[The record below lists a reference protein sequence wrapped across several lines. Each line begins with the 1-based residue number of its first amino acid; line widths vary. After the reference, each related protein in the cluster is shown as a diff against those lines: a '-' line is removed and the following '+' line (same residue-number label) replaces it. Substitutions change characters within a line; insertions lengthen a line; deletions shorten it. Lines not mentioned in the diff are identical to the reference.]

1 MTPTVS
7 RRFCR
12 KARYNQSVKK
22 CALAVFVAV
31 FVVVLASC
39 SKNIQ
44 NPDAVKEGVID
55 YLKQRAPTMGL
66 DMSAMDVNV
75 GSISFEKDIARA
87 NVSFVPKGMPPGSG
101 GMTMDYV
108 LERKGDKWA
117 VKGRQVSPGNA
128 HGDQALPGDLPPGHP
143 PTGQAPTGQAK

>member
-1 MTPTVS
+1 M
-7 RRFCR
+7 
-12 KARYNQSVKK
+12 KK
-22 CALAVFVAV
+22 CALAVFV
-31 FVVVLASC
+31 VVLTAC

-44 NPDAVKEGVID
+44 NPEAVKEGVID

-101 GMTMDYV
+101 GMSMDYV

-128 HGDQALPGDLPPGHP
+128 HGDQALPSGLPPGHP
-143 PTGQAPTGQAK
+143 PTDQTR

>member
-1 MTPTVS
+1 MKIS
-7 RRFCR
+7 
-12 KARYNQSVKK
+12 
-22 CALAVFVAV
+22 ALAVAAL
-31 FVVVLASC
+31 VLAGC
-39 SKNIQ
+39 SKNID
-44 NPDAVKEGVID
+44 NPEAVKQGVVD

-87 NVSFVPKGMPPGSG
+87 NVSFVPKGMRGSG

-117 VKGRQVSPGNA
+117 VKGRQASPGNS
-128 HGDQALPGDLPPGHP
+128 HGDQPLPGALPPGSLPPGHP
-143 PTGQAPTGQAK
+143 PTDHPPTGQRQ

>member
-1 MTPTVS
+1 
-7 RRFCR
+7 
-12 KARYNQSVKK
+12 VKT
-22 CALAVFVAV
+22 CALALSFI
-31 FVVVLASC
+31 VLGGC

-44 NPDAVKEGVID
+44 NSEAVKEGVVD

-101 GMTMDYV
+101 GMSMDYV

-128 HGDQALPGDLPPGHP
+128 HGDQALPGSTPGSLPPGHP
-143 PTGQAPTGQAK
+143 PTGQGQ

>member
-1 MTPTVS
+1 M
-7 RRFCR
+7 
-12 KARYNQSVKK
+12 KK
-22 CALAVFVAV
+22 CALAVSVL
-31 FVVVLASC
+31 VLAAC

-44 NPDAVKEGVID
+44 NPEAVKEGVID

-66 DMSAMDVNV
+66 DMSAMDVQV

-101 GMTMDYV
+101 GMSMDYV

-117 VKGRQVSPGNA
+117 VKGRPVSPGNS
-128 HGDQALPGDLPPGHP
+128 HGDQALPGSMPPGALPPGHP
-143 PTGQAPTGQAK
+143 PTGQTK

>member
-1 MTPTVS
+1 
-7 RRFCR
+7 
-12 KARYNQSVKK
+12 
-22 CALAVFVAV
+22 LLAV
-31 FVVVLASC
+31 FVVVFAAC

-44 NPDAVKEGVID
+44 NSEAVKEGVID

-66 DMSAMDVNV
+66 DMSAMEVNV

-101 GMTMDYV
+101 GMSMDYV

-117 VKGRQVSPGNA
+117 VKGRQVSPSNS
-128 HGDQALPGDLPPGHP
+128 HGDQALPGSMPPGALPPGHP
-143 PTGQAPTGQAK
+143 PTDQAK

>member
-1 MTPTVS
+1 MS
-7 RRFCR
+7 ILI
-12 KARYNQSVKK
+12 
-22 CALAVFVAV
+22 LAA
-31 FVVVLASC
+31 C

-44 NPDAVKEGVID
+44 NSEAVKEGVVD

-101 GMTMDYV
+101 GMSMDYV

-117 VKGRQVSPGNA
+117 VKGRQVSPGNS

>member
-1 MTPTVS
+1 V
-7 RRFCR
+7 F
-12 KARYNQSVKK
+12 V
-22 CALAVFVAV
+22 AVFVAV
-31 FVVVLASC
+31 FAAC

-44 NPDAVKEGVID
+44 NPEAVKEGVVD

-101 GMTMDYV
+101 GMSMDYV